1 MHSTKFL
8 YGIDPKEL
16 KGMEYEEALRYKYD
30 MGTKLYGQL
39 FKTHGRTKFET
50 EKLQARMIYV
60 AKANEF
66 TKKLLEELE

>member
-1 MHSTKFL
+1 MRSTKYL
-8 YGIDPKEL
+8 YGIDPHEL

-30 MGTKLYGQL
+30 SGTKLYGKL
-39 FKTHGRTKFET
+39 FKTHGRTKHEN
-50 EKLQARMIYV
+50 QVRHDRMVHV